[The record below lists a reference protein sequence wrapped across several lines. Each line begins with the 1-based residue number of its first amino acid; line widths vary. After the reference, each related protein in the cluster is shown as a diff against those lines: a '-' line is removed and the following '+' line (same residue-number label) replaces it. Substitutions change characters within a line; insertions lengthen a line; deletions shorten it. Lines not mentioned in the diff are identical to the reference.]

1 MGGNLQGADIWPTAS
16 REPITGNTGDTWPQ
30 LQQIWFFG
38 MTTAEQVDTGRLP
51 STTCSCSKWNT
62 DEVTE
67 SSFDCICNSCVC
79 ISMCECSSQVHTI
92 CIYTRMNRTVHSS
105 RCFTRWKIRN
115 QVVSGIYSEFQ
126 FGCHIFLS
134 VWVFPSSFRF
144 ESAVTSPWKQ
154 QAVVHRSRVMCSVHG
169 QCHLVFYSAN

>member
-1 MGGNLQGADIWPTAS
+1 MRSIQSEKWRVRRVRNRSRVNSCWISDAADTCRVVLVCLYVPDWMMGGNLQGADIWPTGS
-16 REPITGNTGDTWPQ
+16 REPIIGNTGDTWPQ
-30 LQQIWFFG
+30 LQYIWFFG

-79 ISMCECSSQVHTI
+79 MSMCECSSQVHTI
-92 CIYTRMNRTVHSS
+92 CIYTQMNRTVHSS

-115 QVVSGIYSEFQ
+115 QVVSGIYSEF
-126 FGCHIFLS
+126 
-134 VWVFPSSFRF
+134 
-144 ESAVTSPWKQ
+144 
-154 QAVVHRSRVMCSVHG
+154 
-169 QCHLVFYSAN
+169 